1 MVKSTTGVQFRQWA
15 TQRLKD
21 YLVKGYAINQK
32 RVEENKAQF
41 LQTLIVLK
49 LQTTF
54 NFFIYE

>member
-1 MVKSTTGVQFRQWA
+1 VVKSTTGVQFRQWA